1 MVLLALMA
9 KVSARMHSRARD
21 GGASWTLVCQNGVVA
36 GADYAVMA
44 VNGATLGHGGFLAL
58 R

>member
-9 KVSARMHSRARD
+9 NVGTRRQSRARN
-21 GGASWTLVCQNGVVA
+21 GGASWTPVCQNGVVA

-44 VNGATLGHGGFLAL
+44 INGATLGRGGSAL

>member
-1 MVLLALMA
+1 MA
-9 KVSARMHSRARD
+9 NVSARMHSRARD